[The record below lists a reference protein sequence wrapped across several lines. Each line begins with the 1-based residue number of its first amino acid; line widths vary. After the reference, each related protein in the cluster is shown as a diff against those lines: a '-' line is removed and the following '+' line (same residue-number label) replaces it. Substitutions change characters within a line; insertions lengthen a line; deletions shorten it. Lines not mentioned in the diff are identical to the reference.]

1 MSEFKK
7 VRKKISFINR
17 IKNPDL
23 LSIAASHLYKSK
35 TGGRMLAGE
44 VLEQLKDK
52 AKLNVAYKAL
62 NNFFYK
68 KAFRFLL
75 RNKLNDEDA
84 DDVIQETFIKV
95 FEKIDTLKEDGKFES
110 WLWQILRNNM
120 NEFYRKSNRKND
132 VMFSVAS
139 EDLQNLK
146 GDEDVKVSNGQ
157 KYDDQQSCI
166 EEKFKLFKEEMPDR
180 HYVINLQ
187 KDGVSIEDISIRIG
201 RSYAATKEFLSQ
213 SKKKLTPYFEECKD
227 IETS

>member
-1 MSEFKK
+1 
-7 VRKKISFINR
+7 
-17 IKNPDL
+17 

-44 VLEQLKDK
+44 VLEQLQDK
-52 AKLNVAYKAL
+52 AKLNVAYKSL

-75 RNKLNDEDA
+75 CNKLNDEDA

-120 NEFYRKSNRKND
+120 NEFFRKSNRKND

-139 EDLQNLK
+139 EDLENLT
-146 GDEDVKVSNGQ
+146 GDEDVKVSHGQ

-187 KDGVSIEDISIRIG
+187 KEGVSIEDVSIRIG

-213 SKKKLTPYFEECKD
+213 SKKKLIPYFEECKD
-227 IETS
+227 LETS

>member
-1 MSEFKK
+1 
-7 VRKKISFINR
+7 
-17 IKNPDL
+17 
-23 LSIAASHLYKSK
+23 
-35 TGGRMLAGE
+35 MLAGE

-52 AKLNVAYKAL
+52 AMLDIAYKSL

-68 KAFRFLL
+68 SALGFLKL
-75 RNKLNDEDA
+75 NKLNKEDA

-95 FEKIDTLKEDGKFES
+95 FEKIDTLKEDSKFES

-139 EDLQNLK
+139 EDLENLT
-146 GDEDVKVSNGQ
+146 GDEDVKVSLNQ
-157 KYDDQQSCI
+157 SYDDQQSCI
-166 EEKFKLFKEEMPDR
+166 EEKFKLFKQDMPDR

-213 SKKKLTPYFEECKD
+213 SKKKLIPYFEECKD
-227 IETS
+227 IKTS

>member
-1 MSEFKK
+1 M
-7 VRKKISFINR
+7 
-17 IKNPDL
+17 
-23 LSIAASHLYKSK
+23 SIAASHLYKSK

-44 VLEQLKDK
+44 VLEQLQDK
-52 AKLNVAYKAL
+52 AKLNVAYKSL

-68 KAFRFLL
+68 KAFKFLVGN
-75 RNKLNDEDA
+75 RLNDEDA
-84 DDVIQETFIKV
+84 DDVIQETYIKV

-139 EDLQNLK
+139 EDLENLT
-146 GDEDVKVSNGQ
+146 GDEDVKVSHGQ
-157 KYDDQQSCI
+157 KYNDQQSCI
-166 EEKFKLFKEEMPDR
+166 EEKFKSFKEEMPDR

-187 KDGVSIEDISIRIG
+187 KDGVSIEDVSIRIG

-213 SKKKLTPYFEECKD
+213 SKKKLIPYFEECKD
-227 IETS
+227 LETS

>member
-1 MSEFKK
+1 
-7 VRKKISFINR
+7 
-17 IKNPDL
+17 

-35 TGGRMLAGE
+35 IGGIMLAGE
-44 VLEQLKDK
+44 VLELLQDK
-52 AKLNVAYKAL
+52 AKLNVAYKSL

-75 RNKLNDEDA
+75 SNRLNEEDA

-139 EDLQNLK
+139 EDLENLT
-146 GDEDVKVSNGQ
+146 GDEDVKVGHGQ

-187 KDGVSIEDISIRIG
+187 KEGVSIEDVSIRIG

-213 SKKKLTPYFEECKD
+213 SKKKLIPYFEECKD
-227 IETS
+227 LETS

>member
-1 MSEFKK
+1 
-7 VRKKISFINR
+7 
-17 IKNPDL
+17 
-23 LSIAASHLYKSK
+23 
-35 TGGRMLAGE
+35 MLAGE
-44 VLEQLKDK
+44 VLEQLQDK
-52 AKLNVAYKAL
+52 AKLNVAYKSL
-62 NNFFYK
+62 NNFLYK

-75 RNKLNDEDA
+75 SNKLNDEDA

-139 EDLQNLK
+139 EDLENLT
-146 GDEDVKVSNGQ
+146 GDEDVKVSHGQ

-213 SKKKLTPYFEECKD
+213 SKKKLIPYFEECKD

>member
-1 MSEFKK
+1 MSI
-7 VRKKISFINR
+7 V
-17 IKNPDL
+17 
-23 LSIAASHLYKSK
+23 ASHLYKSK

-44 VLEQLKDK
+44 VLKQLQDN
-52 AKLNVAYKAL
+52 AKLNVAYKSL

-68 KAFRFLL
+68 KAFSFLL
-75 RNKLNDEDA
+75 SNKLNHEDA

-95 FEKIDTLKEDGKFES
+95 FEKIDTLKEDDKFES

-120 NEFYRKSNRKND
+120 NEFYRKTNRKND
-132 VMFSVAS
+132 VMFSIES
-139 EDLQNLK
+139 EHLENLT
-146 GDEDVKVSNGQ
+146 GDEDVKVSHGQ

-166 EEKFKLFKEEMPDR
+166 EEKFKLFKQEMPDR

-187 KDGVSIEDISIRIG
+187 KDGVSIEDVSIRIG

-213 SKKKLTPYFEECKD
+213 SKKKLIPYFEECKD

>member
-1 MSEFKK
+1 MGFTT
-7 VRKKISFINR
+7 
-17 IKNPDL
+17 
-23 LSIAASHLYKSK
+23 SHLYKSK
-35 TGGRMLAGE
+35 TGGKMLAGE

-52 AKLNVAYKAL
+52 EMLNIAYKSL
-62 NNFFYK
+62 NSFFYK
-68 KAFRFLL
+68 SALRFLKL
-75 RNKLNDEDA
+75 NKLNKEDA

-95 FEKIDTLKEDGKFES
+95 FEKIDTLKDDRKFES

-139 EDLQNLK
+139 EDLENLT
-146 GDEDVKVSNGQ
+146 GDEDVKVSHGQ

-187 KDGVSIEDISIRIG
+187 KDGVPVEDISIRIG

-213 SKKKLTPYFEECKD
+213 SKKKLIPYFEECKD

>member
-1 MSEFKK
+1 M
-7 VRKKISFINR
+7 
-17 IKNPDL
+17 
-23 LSIAASHLYKSK
+23 SIAASHLYKSK

-44 VLEQLKDK
+44 VLEQLQDK
-52 AKLNVAYKAL
+52 AKLNVAYKSL

-68 KAFRFLL
+68 KALRFLL
-75 RNKLNDEDA
+75 SNKLNDEDA
-84 DDVIQETFIKV
+84 NDVIQETFIKV

-132 VMFSVAS
+132 VMFSVTS
-139 EDLQNLK
+139 EDLENLT
-146 GDEDVKVSNGQ
+146 GDEDVKVSHGQ
-157 KYDDQQSCI
+157 KYNDQQSCI

-227 IETS
+227 LETS

>member
-1 MSEFKK
+1 M
-7 VRKKISFINR
+7 
-17 IKNPDL
+17 
-23 LSIAASHLYKSK
+23 SIAASHLYKSK

-44 VLEQLKDK
+44 VLEQLQDK
-52 AKLNVAYKAL
+52 AKLNVAYKSL

-68 KAFRFLL
+68 KAFKFLVGN
-75 RNKLNDEDA
+75 RLNDEDA
-84 DDVIQETFIKV
+84 DDVIQETYIKV

-139 EDLQNLK
+139 EDLENLT
-146 GDEDVKVSNGQ
+146 GDEDVKVSHGQ
-157 KYDDQQSCI
+157 KYNDQQSCI
-166 EEKFKLFKEEMPDR
+166 EEKFKSFKEEMPDR

-213 SKKKLTPYFEECKD
+213 SKKKLIPYFEECKD
-227 IETS
+227 LETS